1 MLVDDS
7 MMRQLQKI
15 TELAAAITKSSSGA
29 GEGDLERLIEEAYRA
44 LTGLDGALIDTLA
57 APSLLGLLADPR
69 QQSALAELLDAH
81 ALVAEQ
87 KGDLGRAERRRE
99 KARAL
104 R

>member
-44 LTGLDGALIDTLA
+44 LTGLAV
-57 APSLLGLLADPR
+57 R
-69 QQSALAELLDAH
+69 
-81 ALVAEQ
+81 
-87 KGDLGRAERRRE
+87 
-99 KARAL
+99 
-104 R
+104 